1 MLDYYAVQDQNGEVT
16 ASHAFN
22 RAQIDYTDSQ
32 WSKTSK
38 TPALYHYDVTKN
50 GSPLREVVWPLYDGE
65 QWKGVVR
72 VGITSEN

>member
-1 MLDYYAVQDQNGEVT
+1 
-16 ASHAFN
+16 
-22 RAQIDYTDSQ
+22 
-32 WSKTSK
+32 
-38 TPALYHYDVTKN
+38 LYHYDVTKN